1 MHRYFLLSHPF
12 LQATVIALTWGWRD
26 TAIGTTRIAEI
37 TEWYDIR
44 KVKYLKGGVLRQHTF
59 AIFFMSDNLRLINC
73 CELLTSVEIL
83 C

>member
-44 KVKYLKGGVLRQHTF
+44 KGKYLKGGVLRQHTF
-59 AIFFMSDNLRLINC
+59 ANFFQERQ
-73 CELLTSVEIL
+73 LTL
-83 C
+83 D